1 MSTIKLTATGGG
13 GGTVSLKAPAATSS
27 NAALEL
33 TLPVDDGTSGQY
45 LKTDGSGVL
54 SFATAASNGITGPC
68 FRVSRNS
75 GTQNVDTSTATLV
88 EFNLEDYD
96 SASAWNTSTHRFTP
110 QVAGW
115 YQFNGQIT
123 LNTGATN
130 CILQV
135 GLYKNGTEVRWAQQH
150 SDAQAIDHTLQITS
164 QIEVNGSSDYIDI
177 RVWQNIGSTIGIV
190 ERTNKVTFFEGFLV
204 RAT

>member
-1 MSTIKLTATGGG
+1 MAITINGSSNTITGLAAGGLPDDSINLADLSATGTASSSTFLRGDN
-13 GGTVSLKAPAATSS
+13 SWAA
-27 NAALEL
+27 
-33 TLPVDDGTSGQY
+33 
-45 LKTDGSGVL
+45 
-54 SFATAASNGITGPC
+54 AASNGITGPS

-75 GTQNVDTSTATLV
+75 GTQDVATSTATLV

-123 LNTGATN
+123 LNTGSTA
-130 CILQV
+130 CVLQA
-135 GLYKNGTEVRWAQQH
+135 GLYKNGTEVRWSQQH
-150 SDAQAIDHTLQITS
+150 SGGQAIDHTLQVTS

-177 RVWQNIGSTIGIV
+177 RVWQNHGSTIGIV